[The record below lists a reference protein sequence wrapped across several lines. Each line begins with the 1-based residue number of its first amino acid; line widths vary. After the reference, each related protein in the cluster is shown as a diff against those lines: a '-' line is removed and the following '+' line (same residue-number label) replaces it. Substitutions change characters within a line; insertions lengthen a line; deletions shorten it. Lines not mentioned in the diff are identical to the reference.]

1 MSGSTDSLIPDWGGL
16 RGKLIQRRTLL
27 YLVLG
32 LLLIAFLLPLESG
45 IVTSFKS
52 REGYLATNPVVPPTP
67 DIFSLGPWETAWDT
81 LKSNFINSA
90 MYAVPATILS
100 ALLGSLAAHG
110 LTSLKWRGQTAVFL
124 IFAAGIFIPYQS
136 VLIPL
141 SRFWFHVGLQDGL
154 ANLGPLNVW
163 QLPFMKPH
171 YAQIIELILTHTAY
185 GIPITTLLFRGHYQ
199 AISGE
204 MLESARLAGAGMIA
218 IYREI
223 ILPLSKPM
231 FIVTF
236 IYQFTSIWNG
246 LLVALILAPT
256 GPAQPI
262 TVAINELAI
271 VGMVPTYNTMMAG
284 AFITA
289 LPTLVVYIFFGDR
302 FAEGVAGYGQAQ

>member
-1 MSGSTDSLIPDWGGL
+1 MSTESERSSRWDALVDRFAT
-16 RGKLIQRRTLL
+16 RRTLL
-27 YLVLG
+27 YLILG
-32 LLLIAFLLPLESG
+32 LLVVLFLLPLEAG

-67 DIFSLGPWETAWDT
+67 SIFSTGPWETAWNT
-81 LKSNFINSA
+81 LKGNFVNSA

-110 LTSLKWRGQTAVFL
+110 LTNLKWRGQTAVFL

-141 SRFWFHVGLQDGL
+141 SRFWFHVNLQGAL
-154 ANLGPLNVW
+154 ANLGPINVW
-163 QLPFMKPH
+163 QLPLMKPH
-171 YAQIIELILTHTAY
+171 YAEIIELILTHTAY

-204 MLESARLAGAGMIA
+204 MLESARLDGASMTA

-246 LLVALILAPT
+246 LLIALILAPT

-284 AFITA
+284 AFVTA
-289 LPTLVVYIFFGDR
+289 LPTLAVYIFFGDR